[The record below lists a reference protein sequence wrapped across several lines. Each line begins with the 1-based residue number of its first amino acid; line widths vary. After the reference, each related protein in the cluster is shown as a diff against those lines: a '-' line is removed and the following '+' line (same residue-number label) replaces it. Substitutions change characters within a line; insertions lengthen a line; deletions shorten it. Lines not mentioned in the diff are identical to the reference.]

1 MQTMTTHTSFV
12 CTALIVL
19 EIIFVPLYL
28 KKMWPTKNWQS
39 LGYKMICASAYLLL
53 ALVIAEQIGFG
64 GKYAVLML
72 SGFGFSW
79 LGDLMLHIP
88 KPTKVFFLFGMLF
101 FAMAHVFYCMAYLKI
116 QRELFSQSPDF
127 LWQEFAAAAAITAAF
142 LIAAYSKGIHFGE
155 MLVPLMVYGCF
166 VSMMTIKSTELA
178 IALLAGSNATDI
190 LPAVL
195 LGLGGILFMLSD
207 GSLGLITFDT
217 RYKKFKLKIFN
228 TVTYFAAQVFLAFTV
243 LFFN

>member
-1 MQTMTTHTSFV
+1 MS
-12 CTALIVL
+12 TAAVVL
-19 EIIFVPLYL
+19 CSILVLTEIIFVPLYL
-28 KKMWPTKNWQS
+28 KKMWPTKNRHS
-39 LGYKMICASAYLLL
+39 LGYKMVCATAYVLI
-53 ALVIAEQIGFG
+53 ALIVAVQTGVS

-72 SGFGFSW
+72 SGFSFSW

-88 KPTKVFFLFGMLF
+88 KPTKVFFLSGMFFFG
-101 FAMAHVFYCMAYLKI
+101 MAHVFYCLAYIKI
-116 QRELFSQSPDF
+116 QRVLIPQSPDF
-127 LWQEFAAAAAITAAF
+127 LWQEIAAAVAITAAF
-142 LIAAYSKGIHFGE
+142 LIAAYSKGIRFGE
-155 MLVPLMVYGCF
+155 MAVPLAVYGCF
-166 VSMMTIKSTELA
+166 VSMMTIKSTELG
-178 IALLAGSNATDI
+178 IILLSGHNTADV

-195 LGLGGILFMLSD
+195 LMLGGILFTLSD